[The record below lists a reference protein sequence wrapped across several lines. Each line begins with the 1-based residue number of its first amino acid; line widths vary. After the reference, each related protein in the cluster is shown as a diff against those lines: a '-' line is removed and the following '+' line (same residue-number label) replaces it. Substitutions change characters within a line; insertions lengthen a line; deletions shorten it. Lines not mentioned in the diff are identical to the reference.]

1 MSKYPVNQNQ
11 SAEEEKKKNES
22 ALQKLLQKQTQKQA
36 QTNVAEEEQ
45 QSVEQ
50 RISNSFAIFASFLE
64 ALTNPREDGKVI
76 LISKGLPSSV
86 IAFHSH
92 AKSLVSLETLGQ
104 CSIKYFALKT
114 SSFFNQ
120 IVNEARSV
128 IVAGNC
134 TDFIFFENIQIIF
147 LASRWNNAT
156 SDDPGNSLILCSFV
170 LF

>member
-11 SAEEEKKKNES
+11 VAEGEQSISFHRNLHVFPSPDLEKKNNES
-22 ALQKLLQKQTQKQA
+22 ALQKLLQKQTQKQP
-36 QTNVAEEEQ
+36 QTSAVEEEQ

-50 RISNSFAIFASFLE
+50 RISNSFAIFATFLE

-76 LISKGLPSSV
+76 IITKGLHSP
-86 IAFHSH
+86 IAAFYFY
-92 AKSLVSLETLGQ
+92 AKSLLSLETLGQ

-128 IVAGNC
+128 IVAGKS
-134 TDFIFFENIQIIF
+134 IK
-147 LASRWNNAT
+147 
-156 SDDPGNSLILCSFV
+156 
-170 LF
+170 LFSSKNLNLLF